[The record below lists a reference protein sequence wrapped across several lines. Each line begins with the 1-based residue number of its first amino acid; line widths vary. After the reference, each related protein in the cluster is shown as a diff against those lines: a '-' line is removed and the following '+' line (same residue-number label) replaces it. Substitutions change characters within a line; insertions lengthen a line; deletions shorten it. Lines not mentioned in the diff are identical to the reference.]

1 MIKVTKAINKTDGH
15 TILVDSVPLDV
26 LFTADWDG
34 WTDDDNDGDDDDND
48 GEIEEVAIKLLEV
61 GIAIELDVANEDES
75 TAELELLLQTAFWVP
90 GQHWSSI
97 IRQLS
102 LQCAGH
108 AKSLLFNAAVGHND
122 IAQTIPPE
130 AAGKEAVGL
139 SIALTKTAKNKE
151 SKQAKWSFIIN
162 QS

>member
-1 MIKVTKAINKTDGH
+1 MINVTKTINKTDDH
-15 TILVDSVPLDV
+15 TILVDSALLGV
-26 LFTADWDG
+26 LFIADWDG
-34 WTDDDNDGDDDDND
+34 WTDDDDDD

-61 GIAIELDVANEDES
+61 GMATELDVVNEDES
-75 TAELELLLQTAFWVP
+75 TTELELLLHIAFWVP

-108 AKSLLFNAAVGHND
+108 AKSLLLNVAVGHND

-130 AAGKEAVGL
+130 TAGKEAVGL
-139 SIALTKTAKNKE
+139 STALTKAAKNKE
-151 SKQAKWSFIIN
+151 SKQAKWSFILN
-162 QS
+162 QTNN